1 MNLDQLNEVHIDVLK
16 EIGNIGSGNAATAL
30 ASILGDTVAM
40 DVPKVNVVDVNQ
52 AVAALGGP
60 ESISICVLSKLEGD
74 IKGLMMFLIQCAYAP
89 VILNGIG
96 CPCEGQ
102 CDQLTEMEQSAI
114 SEIGN
119 ILISSYVSSIAALSK
134 LNIKTSVPA
143 LCVDMVGALMSVPA
157 IEMATVSDHIIFI
170 QDNFLSDEETITA
183 NMLLVP
189 NIKSLEIIMQRLGIA
204 L

>member
-40 DVPKVNVVDVNQ
+40 DIPKVNIVDVNQ

-60 ESISICVLSKLEGD
+60 EKITIGVLSKLGGE
-74 IKGLMMFLIQCAYAP
+74 IEGLMMFLIQQEYAP
-89 VILNGIG
+89 VILKGIG
-96 CPCEGQ
+96 CICETE
-102 CDQLTEMEQSAI
+102 CDQLSEMEQSAI

-119 ILISSYVSSIAALSK
+119 ILISSYVNSIAALSQ

-143 LCVDMVGALMSVPA
+143 ICVDMVGALMSVPA

-170 QDNFLSDEETITA
+170 QDNFLSDQQAITA

-189 NIKSLEIIMQRLGIA
+189 NITSLEKIMQRLGIT

>member
-1 MNLDQLNEVHIDVLK
+1 MNLDQLDEVHIDVLK

-40 DVPKVNVVDVNQ
+40 DIPKVNIVDVNQ
-52 AVAALGGP
+52 AVEALGGP
-60 ESISICVLSKLEGD
+60 EKIAVCVLSKLGGEID
-74 IKGLMMFLIQCAYAP
+74 GLMMFLIQREFAP

-96 CPCEGQ
+96 FPCEKG
-102 CDQLTEMEQSAI
+102 CDQLSEMEQSAI

-119 ILISSYVSSIAALSK
+119 ILIASYVNSLAALAK

-170 QDNFLSDEETITA
+170 QDNFLSDAQSITA

-189 NIKSLEIIMQRLGIA
+189 NITSLEIIMQGLGIT

>member
-40 DVPKVNVVDVNQ
+40 DIPKVNIVDVNQ

-60 ESISICVLSKLEGD
+60 ENITIGVLSKLGGE
-74 IKGLMMFLIQCAYAP
+74 IEGLMMFLIPNEYGP
-89 VILNGIG
+89 IILKGIG
-96 CPCEGQ
+96 CPCDAK
-102 CDQLTEMEQSAI
+102 CDELSEMERSAI

-119 ILISSYVSSIAALSK
+119 ILISSYVNSIATLTK

-157 IEMATVSDHIIFI
+157 IEMAAVSDHIIFI
-170 QDNFLSDEETITA
+170 QDNFLSDAQSITA

-189 NIKSLEIIMQRLGIA
+189 NIKSLEKIMQRLGIA

>member
-1 MNLDQLNEVHIDVLK
+1 MNLEQLNEIHIDVLK

-40 DVPKVNVVDVNQ
+40 DIPKVNIVDVNQ
-52 AVAALGGP
+52 AVDALGGP
-60 ESISICVLSKLEGD
+60 EKITIGVLCKLSED
-74 IKGLMMFLIQCAYAP
+74 IEGLMMFLIQQEYAP
-89 VILNGIG
+89 VILEGIG
-96 CPCEGQ
+96 CPGTKESGP
-102 CDQLTEMEQSAI
+102 LSEMEKSAI

-119 ILISSYVSSIAALSK
+119 ILISSYINSIATLSK
-134 LNIKTSVPA
+134 LNIHTSVPA

-170 QDNFLSDEETITA
+170 QDSFLSDEQSITA

-189 NIKSLEIIMQRLGIA
+189 NITSLEKILQRLGIK